1 MRKKDKQITILGF
14 AVVVIVIICFIF
26 MQANVDISPGR
37 GFGCTTYTSKDS
49 MLIANRHMGYV
60 NYKLFSE
67 LMTKICR
74 ETVTVIEEDGDSA
87 YFSVREPKDLFG
99 DNYEDKA
106 SWIRQYKNL
115 PITVTDKGFNA
126 RLETIDS
133 VVYVYIPYQILSNMA
148 KLTKGSAVKN
158 EGVDNEERET
168 LKKSNKL
175 PTSVMDGKIQ
185 TEGIVRQN
193 VVDILSNHPNLS
205 QEKQLEAL
213 WRHAKDNWNY
223 MNDPYTTTDTW
234 RPANETINDYY
245 FVNGRKYT
253 GDCDDFAI
261 LMASFARQI
270 GFPTAL
276 IAAYEGNEGHA
287 YAEYYNGKRWIP
299 MDWFSNELGG
309 RPYQGDKVV
318 IYRDKV

>member
-115 PITVTDKGFNA
+115 PITITENGFKA

-133 VVYVYIPYQILSNMA
+133 IVYVYIPYQILSSITR
-148 KLTKGSAVKN
+148 LTKDANEKN
-158 EGVDNEERET
+158 DGIDSEERQT
-168 LKKSNKL
+168 LKKGKQ
-175 PTSVMDGKIQ
+175 TYVFDGKIQ

-193 VVDILSNHPNLS
+193 VIDILSKYSNNLS
-205 QEKQLEAL
+205 QEKQLEVL
-213 WRHAKDNWNY
+213 WRYAKDNWNY
-223 MNDPYTTTDTW
+223 MNDPYSATDTW
-234 RPANETINDYY
+234 RSVEETINDYY
-245 FVNGRKYT
+245 FVNGSRYT

-261 LMASFARQI
+261 LMASFARQV
-270 GFPTAL
+270 GYPTSI
-276 IAAYEGNEGHA
+276 IAVYNNDGGHA
-287 YAEYYNGKRWIP
+287 YAEYYNGKNWVP